1 MKLEVFMQ
9 DNIVIDSKHVCRECF
24 YYGKR
29 LKATITYNKD
39 ITPYAYVVKLYTH
52 NNEIVGTKIF
62 FDNRTGFIKMIP
74 ENFQKSTLF
83 WLIVMTL
90 YFALKYTIKAL
101 IRYKKTSFRDLYDN
115 TLLFV
120 LPTLNNQRALQKV
133 IDVVKPVKNNV
144 RIATKDPLFVER
156 LSKTHKGRK
165 KSSVVLYSL
174 FYFFSRIDQFLF

>member
-1 MKLEVFMQ
+1 MNKKY
-9 DNIVIDSKHVCRECF
+9 IK
-24 YYGKR
+24 GK
-29 LKATITYNKD
+29 YN
-39 ITPYAYVVKLYTH
+39 PF
-52 NNEIVGTKIF
+52 EINKIF

-144 RIATKDPLFVER
+144 RIATKDFY
-156 LSKTHKGRK
+156 SN
-165 KSSVVLYSL
+165 LYVAFTSL
-174 FYFFSRIDQFLF
+174 FYIPYLWKDFQKQFLV